1 MSWREQYQPG
11 SFRGASFRTE
21 GHERSGGRRIATFE
35 FPGRDAPLTEDLG
48 RRARGFSIDC
58 HVIGA
63 DYRAGRDALSDA
75 LEAPGPGLLI
85 HPWHGQ
91 MMVVVQEF
99 TAAETTEEGG
109 FCSFRISFAEAG
121 QPVSAPLAT
130 PSGQL
135 AAIAADAQHA
145 ASPAIFAQRFSIQGA
160 ADFVEASAASLISG
174 MVEVSQLAAG
184 LQGGIGPALRAFDAG
199 LRYLPANL
207 SGLLRAPVNLAHSL
221 IGLVTAVSLLG
232 SGSRTRI
239 AALSQMIDW
248 QPVSPI
254 FPERTRSRIL
264 EAANRDALL
273 WLFRSAAGAELAR
286 AAAAAPFVSYDE
298 AISTRD
304 AAAARLD
311 RLALAAADRSDD
323 LAAERFDQ
331 LRRAMVRDITTRG
344 ASLARVYALQLAQ
357 TEPALAIANRVY
369 GAGGVAARAAEIA
382 SRNRLAHP
390 GFVPALRPLELLTLT
405 SASLAA

>member
-1 MSWREQYQPG
+1 MTWREQFQKG

-35 FPGRDAPLTEDLG
+35 FPGRDEPLSEDLG

-58 HVIGA
+58 HVIGG
-63 DYRAGRDALSDA
+63 DYRSDRDALIDA
-75 LEAPGPGLLI
+75 LEASGPGLLV

-91 MMVVVQEF
+91 MMVVVQDF
-99 TAAETTEEGG
+99 TSSETTDEGG

-184 LQGGIGPALRAFDAG
+184 LQGGIGPALRAFDTG

-207 SGLLRAPVNLAHSL
+207 SALLRAPVNLAHSL
-221 IGLVTAVSLLG
+221 IGLVTAVALLG

-239 AALSQMIDW
+239 AALSQMADW
-248 QPVSPI
+248 QPVSPV
-254 FPERTRSRIL
+254 FPERTSSRIL

-286 AAAAAPFVSYDE
+286 AAAAAPFVSYED
-298 AISTRD
+298 AIATRD

-311 RLALAAADRSDD
+311 LLALAAADRSDD

-344 ASLARVYALQLAQ
+344 ASLARVYALELAQ

-369 GAGGVAARAAEIA
+369 GAAGVASRASEIV
-382 SRNRLAHP
+382 SRNRLTHP
-390 GFVPALRPLELLTLT
+390 GFVPAGRSLELLTLT
-405 SASLAA
+405 SASIAA